1 MNNTFYSPNDYR
13 HYLEHHGVKGQK
25 WGVRRYQNADG
36 SYTSAG
42 KSHYGLVGSIKAKMA
57 EHRASSQAQKAA
69 RKVDSENL
77 KRYRTL
83 QEHANTKYDL
93 ANKEWRAKI
102 EREANSRAMAKELGD
117 DLPFGDV
124 VRTQYGHANQKAYEK
139 AKAEAEQYV
148 KSEFLKRYGQ
158 KSYDSALRAEARQ
171 EAQVAGA
178 MLAGSLGLLVI
189 GSIYNAKNQ

>member
-1 MNNTFYSPNDYR
+1 MNNTFYSSNDYR
-13 HYLEHHGVKGQK
+13 HYLEHHGVKGMK
-25 WGVRRYQNADG
+25 WGVRRYQN
-36 SYTSAG
+36 
-42 KSHYGLVGSIKAKMA
+42 
-57 EHRASSQAQKAA
+57 EHHAA
-69 RKVDSENL
+69 RQAKKAERAVDKQNL
-77 KRYRTL
+77 RRYRAL
-83 QEHANTKYDL
+83 QDDANTKYDL
-93 ANKEWRAKI
+93 DNKKWRADI

-158 KSYDSALRAEARQ
+158 RSYDSALRAEARQ

-189 GSIYNAKNQ
+189 GSIYNAKNP